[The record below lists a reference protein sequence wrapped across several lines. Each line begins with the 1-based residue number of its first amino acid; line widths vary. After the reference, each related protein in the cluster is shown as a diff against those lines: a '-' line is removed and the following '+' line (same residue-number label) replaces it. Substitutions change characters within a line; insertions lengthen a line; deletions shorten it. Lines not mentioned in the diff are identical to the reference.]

1 MKNHFIFAYAGNKR
15 NECEDILKN
24 IDFNNI
30 ETIIEP
36 FCGTSAI
43 SYYISTKYPKKF
55 KYILN
60 DTNNLLIELY
70 QIMENKTQY
79 ENLVDE
85 LEKTYYYI
93 FDEQLT
99 KDKQK
104 ERYLEII
111 KKNDIISFVIS
122 HKYCGLRAGLFPIK
136 KVGFNKEL
144 FLDSPVLNFL
154 RNEDITIM
162 NNDGKELLE
171 QYNDKSVLFIL
182 DPPYLESCNSFYK
195 LPRESC
201 DSFSKLTGNNK
212 YKNIYEYLSENTID
226 TFKSKIILILED
238 NWIIRHLFNKNIIYS
253 YDKNYVLSKKKTT
266 HIIISN

>member
-1 MKNHFIFAYAGNKR
+1 MKNHFICTYPGNKR
-15 NECEDILKN
+15 NECEN
-24 IDFNNI
+24 IFNNINFESI

-36 FCGTSAI
+36 YCGTSAI

-60 DTNNLLIELY
+60 DSNNILIELY
-70 QIMENKTQY
+70 QIMENKIQY
-79 ENLVDE
+79 KNLVDE

-111 KKNDIISFVIS
+111 KKNDVVSLVIS
-122 HKYCGLRAGLFPIK
+122 HKYYSLRPRLFPIRK
-136 KVGFNKEL
+136 IDFNKEL
-144 FLDSPVLNFL
+144 FLDSPILNFL
-154 RNEDITIM
+154 RNEHITIM
-162 NNDGKELLE
+162 NNDGKKLLE
-171 QYNDKSVLFIL
+171 KYNDKSVLFII
-182 DPPYLESCNSFYK
+182 DPPYLETCNTFYK
-195 LPRESC
+195 LTK
-201 DSFSKLTGNNK
+201 DLK
-212 YKNIYEYLSENTID
+212 YENIYEYLSKNQID

-238 NWIIRHLFNKNIIYS
+238 NWIIRLLFNKNIIYS
-253 YDKNYVLSKKKTT
+253 YDKKYEISKKKTT